1 MYTDEF
7 ENLLDG
13 SSPVGELAAEERR
26 AVAMMID
33 EAAPAP
39 KKHRHLVRPFAIGA
53 IAVAFLGG
61 GGVAAAAVTGF
72 WDQWAQD
79 DPLAI
84 LHYELPSGVA
94 CEMRIGNVQE
104 APAEV
109 SDLIRESLAGVDFD
123 DADVIEN
130 APAGEDVL
138 SDDDSYQAAYN
149 WTIVAYIEDALKAD
163 GLESAEP
170 QYSAQG
176 NCE

>member
-39 KKHRHLVRPFAIGA
+39 KKHRRLVRPFAIGA

-72 WDQWAQD
+72 
-79 DPLAI
+79 
-84 LHYELPSGVA
+84 